1 MHRIYPNLGPL
12 PPLIRSGKQGIFT
25 IFAYKERSFL
35 LGFGTRA
42 IRDRIEAVSH
52 SINHRGPTIR
62 PSHPTLFGTPLF
74 PSDNNEQ
81 LEASSW
87 AREIVTCLVTKDSS
101 TAHCNPSV
109 SVFLL
114 TRLLPLHDRISWY
127 FCCFSVILL
136 ICQSAYRPCC
146 EGYTL

>member
-1 MHRIYPNLGPL
+1 MHRIDPNLGPL

-52 SINHRGPTIR
+52 SINHRGPTILL
-62 PSHPTLFGTPLF
+62 SHPTLSGIPLVS
-74 PSDNNEQ
+74 SDNNEQ
-81 LEASSW
+81 LGASSR
-87 AREIVTCLVTKDSS
+87 AREIVTCLVTKASS
-101 TAHCNPSV
+101 TGYCTPSV

-114 TRLLPLHDRISWY
+114 TRLLPLHDLISWY
-127 FCCFSVILL
+127 FCCFSVILF